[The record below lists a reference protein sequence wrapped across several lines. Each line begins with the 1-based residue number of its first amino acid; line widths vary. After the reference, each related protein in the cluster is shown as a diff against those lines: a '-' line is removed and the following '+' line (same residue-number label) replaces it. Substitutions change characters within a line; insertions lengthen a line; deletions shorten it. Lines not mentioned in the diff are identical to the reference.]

1 MAGGCSKSHT
11 IRMLKINEK
20 TKVYLACGDTDMR
33 KQINGLMAMVE
44 NSFHLEPY
52 ENAMFV
58 FCNRSRNR
66 LKILLWEDNG
76 YWLLLKRLERGHFK
90 WPKAGTE
97 QTMNL
102 SLEDLKGLI
111 RAPGLL
117 QKLKRNE
124 VLKS

>member
-1 MAGGCSKSHT
+1 MAGGGGQSPAR
-11 IRMLKINEK
+11 RMLKINEQ

-33 KQINGLMAMVE
+33 KQINGLAAMVE
-44 NSFHLEPY
+44 NSFLLAPY

-58 FCNRSRNR
+58 FCNRSKNR

-90 WPKAGTE
+90 WPEAGTE
-97 QTMNL
+97 QTMIL
-102 SLEDLKGLI
+102 SLEDLRSLI

-117 QKLKRNE
+117 QRLKRTE
-124 VLKS
+124 VIKS